1 VGLMGQS
8 LTRRLCVRNK
18 NAQDSMVATRDRHRS
33 TSFALSPEQ
42 IAWLDRRRSRGRLS
56 RSAAL
61 RQAIDD
67 LIAIEA
73 QQALAAQPEAGANA

>member
-1 VGLMGQS
+1 M
-8 LTRRLCVRNK
+8 RNK
-18 NAQDSMVATRDRHRS
+18 NAQDPMVATGPHRS

-42 IAWLDRRRSRGRLS
+42 LAWLDRRRSRGRLS

-73 QQALAAQPEAGANA
+73 QQAHAPQPEPNHV